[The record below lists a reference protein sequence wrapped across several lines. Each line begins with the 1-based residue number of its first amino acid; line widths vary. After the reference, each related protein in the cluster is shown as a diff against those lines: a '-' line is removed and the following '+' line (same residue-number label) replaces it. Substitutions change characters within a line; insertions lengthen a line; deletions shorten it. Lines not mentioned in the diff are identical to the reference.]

1 MRSPAEPDPS
11 FRCIGMLNLVGL
23 GLWLGHITMEAREAL
38 YKSDKVYLDYY
49 TNISKDITPDSLA
62 KAIGKPVE
70 PVGRDKLEFPGVRSL
85 LREASMKNVSIAVIG
100 DPLVAT
106 THIIVLEEA
115 KSLNIPFKVIHG
127 ISGVYMSILE
137 SLLQIYKFGRI
148 TTLVYPYENTFPY
161 SVLKQIYT
169 NICTKSHSLVLL
181 DLKLDEG
188 KVMYANEAADIII
201 EMEHNMWG
209 ESILEDLT
217 VIIAEASGTP
227 WQRITVRSLGE
238 TRAEKFDTIPQSIII
253 PGPLHFEEEE
263 SLVKILGSPEELL
276 DKHKETLK
284 SRLTDICKRAG
295 LHSGDDVF

>member
-1 MRSPAEPDPS
+1 
-11 FRCIGMLNLVGL
+11 MLNLVGL
-23 GLWLGHITMEAREAL
+23 GLWQGHITGEAREAL
-38 YKSDKVYLDYY
+38 SRSDKVYLDYY
-49 TNISKDITPDSLA
+49 TNISKDITPASLA
-62 KAIGKPVE
+62 EIIGKPVE
-70 PVGRDKLEFPGVRSL
+70 PVGRDRLEFPGVRNL
-85 LREASMKNVSIAVIG
+85 LREASNKNISIAVIG

-115 KSLNIPFKVIHG
+115 RSLHIPFKIIHG

-148 TTLVYPYENTFPY
+148 TTLVYPYGNTFPY

-169 NICTKSHSLVLL
+169 NICTRSHSLVLL

-188 KVMYANEAADIII
+188 RIMHANEAADIII

-217 VIIAEASGTP
+217 TIVAEASGTP
-227 WQRITVRSLGE
+227 WQRITVKSLGE
-238 TRAEKFDTIPQSIII
+238 TREEKFDIIPQSLII

-263 SLVKILGSPEELL
+263 SLAKLLGAPEELL

-284 SRLTDICKRAG
+284 SSLTDICKRAG